1 MKQIGK
7 TSNNFSQIKIKKIFN
22 QKKSYWRKIM
32 NALKNKDFTI
42 ISHNCVGG
50 VIYHDLGLKFNT
62 PTINLFFM
70 AKDFIKFCNN
80 LIHYLNCEMEPF
92 NHEKYD
98 YPIGQIDDVLLYGL
112 HYNSF
117 EELKEKWDERKKRVN
132 HDNLFIMMSERDGC
146 TLEDIENFDRLPYEN
161 KVIFVHKP
169 MPNIKSAHY
178 IPNTETIENGENCVV
193 PLSEFKEGENK
204 RYIDDFDYI
213 SFLNKGTI

>member
-1 MKQIGK
+1 MPNAK
-7 TSNNFSQIKIKKIFN
+7 TTFGDWKMCKAPVDYFKGGTWLAVPKGCSH
-22 QKKSYWRKIM
+22 
-32 NALKNKDFTI
+32 LKE
-42 ISHNCVGG
+42 
-50 VIYHDLGLKFNT
+50 
-62 PTINLFFM
+62 

-146 TLEDIENFDRLPYEN
+146 TLEDIENFDRLPFEN